1 MSDLSALRLVAGGQG
16 PAQVGVTD
24 CGPTALLTARLL
36 GDPGLL
42 RWLATG
48 EAADLAPDEAQ
59 TLASAALSLLPAAV
73 PAAPVS
79 AEAPVN
85 AEARVA
91 AYLQVVHRRT
101 NALRGPTG
109 RLQLPWPRR
118 LGTPPWAAAREL
130 ERTIPGSDYRTVPV
144 RRLDPDALHRMTAQL
159 AEHVRPD
166 RPGLL
171 YVGSVW
177 LPRHVTL
184 VVGDPDSA
192 GGLLVHDPADG
203 SVGALDIDRLARRV
217 RYLGGW
223 NHPWLLVGPVG

>member
-1 MSDLSALRLVAGGQG
+1 MSDPSALRLVAGGQG
-16 PAQVGVTD
+16 PAQIGATD

-42 RWLATG
+42 RWLDTG
-48 EAADLAPDEAQ
+48 ETADLAPDEAQ
-59 TLASAALSLLPAAV
+59 TLESAVVSLVPAAV
-73 PAAPVS
+73 PAAPS
-79 AEAPVN
+79 AIGS

-91 AYLQVVHRRT
+91 AYLHVVHRRT

-118 LGTPPWAAAREL
+118 LGTPHWAAAREL
-130 ERTIPGSDYRTVPV
+130 ERTIPASDYRTVPV
-144 RRLDPDALHRMTAQL
+144 RRLGPDALRRVTAQL
-159 AEHVRPD
+159 VEHVRPG

-192 GGLLVHDPADG
+192 GVMLVHDPADG
-203 SVGALDIDRLARRV
+203 SVGALDVDRLARRE

-223 NHPWLLVGPVG
+223 THPWLLVGPVD